1 MAPGIQYC
9 IGFAIPQHSLFK
21 KNSLN
26 NQIKLLFCL
35 NLELYVQISFI
46 GEHLAALKETGFVS
60 FYQKFLRKTH
70 DGDVT
75 SGKRVCLASQ
85 VES

>member
-1 MAPGIQYC
+1 M
-9 IGFAIPQHSLFK
+9 
-21 KNSLN
+21 
-26 NQIKLLFCL
+26 FCL
-35 NLELYVQISFI
+35 NLELNVQIYFI

-75 SGKRVCLASQ
+75 SRKHVCLAS
-85 VES
+85 